1 MVTSENPRFGL
12 VPTGPAYDV
21 AIERVKRLYPEALQ
35 VWNTIRRFQ
44 VSLPGIFPCDAASVE
59 MHAVAG
65 RMSSMLEQLEGF
77 TILLAPEWNIPLLA
91 SSASDG
97 RLTNKKRYP
106 TVTAFGP
113 VDLQSFANAVELFL
127 DQYSWRTVT
136 LMCDKLN
143 RWPLLSAVYSILC
156 QNVQMKLESNHRYS
170 VNFIPFDSRNDT
182 RYDVML
188 DSVRSF
194 SRSKADTN
202 SHGVPNAVPLMDFR
216 AVYRLTFP

>member
-77 TILLAPEWNIPLLA
+77 TILLAPGKVLNIVRKQRINII
-91 SSASDG
+91 D
-97 RLTNKKRYP
+97 
-106 TVTAFGP
+106 
-113 VDLQSFANAVELFL
+113 QVEN
-127 DQYSWRTVT
+127 TE
-136 LMCDKLN
+136 K
-143 RWPLLSAVYSILC
+143 
-156 QNVQMKLESNHRYS
+156 
-170 VNFIPFDSRNDT
+170 
-182 RYDVML
+182 
-188 DSVRSF
+188 
-194 SRSKADTN
+194 
-202 SHGVPNAVPLMDFR
+202 
-216 AVYRLTFP
+216 